1 MKNGNIRNFSIIAHI
16 DHGKSTLAD
25 RLLELTG
32 AVSKR
37 EMKEQI
43 LDNMDLERERG
54 ITIKLNAVKLN
65 YSYEGENYVINLID
79 TPGHVDFSYE
89 VSRSLAACEGAIL
102 VVDAAQGIEA
112 QTLANLYLAMEQ
124 DLTIIPVINKI
135 DLPNA
140 DIPRVKKELE
150 DFNRLLKNDE
160 KKVYDINSVLEE
172 ARKNRQEQDKLESK
186 RKLKN
191 TSYNI
196 LADLNQEELEKYREE
211 KKKKI
216 MTPEEEEFTDLI
228 NTIASKTLAG
238 EIDKATSIN
247 LLSDLMATSVM
258 DKVEDKS
265 SLGLEEDI
273 EKEKQ
278 EKEELEDK
286 EDSEE
291 EKDKTEDLS
300 LSKEKLE
307 EIAQKKDEIEKNT
320 QKLTGADNDFYTRSM
335 DLSDEDFEMDDEF
348 KEKSLPLPLKIFL
361 ILLVLA
367 CIAAAVYFI
376 WQTYF
381 K

>member
-1 MKNGNIRNFSIIAHI
+1 MRRMDRYNEESNNRPNRYEKNQELYQDIATNQKYTNITDVTNANAFEINNSNRSYTSRESYQQMKKYQNV
-16 DHGKSTLAD
+16 
-25 RLLELTG
+25 E
-32 AVSKR
+32 
-37 EMKEQI
+37 
-43 LDNMDLERERG
+43 
-54 ITIKLNAVKLN
+54 
-65 YSYEGENYVINLID
+65 
-79 TPGHVDFSYE
+79 
-89 VSRSLAACEGAIL
+89 
-102 VVDAAQGIEA
+102 
-112 QTLANLYLAMEQ
+112 
-124 DLTIIPVINKI
+124 PV
-135 DLPNA
+135 
-140 DIPRVKKELE
+140 PRVKKELE

-238 EIDKATSIN
+238 EIDKETSIN

-273 EKEKQ
+273 E
-278 EKEELEDK
+278 K

-348 KEKSLPLPLKIFL
+348 KDTGMPLILKIIIVVL
-361 ILLVLA
+361 I
-367 CIAAAVYFI
+367 IALIAVAAYFI
-376 WQTYF
+376 YQRM
-381 K
+381 

>member
-1 MKNGNIRNFSIIAHI
+1 MRRMDRYNEESNNRPNRYEKNKELYQDIATNQKYTNITDVTNANAFEINNSNRSYTSRESYQQMKKYQNV
-16 DHGKSTLAD
+16 
-25 RLLELTG
+25 E
-32 AVSKR
+32 
-37 EMKEQI
+37 
-43 LDNMDLERERG
+43 
-54 ITIKLNAVKLN
+54 
-65 YSYEGENYVINLID
+65 
-79 TPGHVDFSYE
+79 
-89 VSRSLAACEGAIL
+89 
-102 VVDAAQGIEA
+102 
-112 QTLANLYLAMEQ
+112 
-124 DLTIIPVINKI
+124 PV
-135 DLPNA
+135 
-140 DIPRVKKELE
+140 PRVKKELE

-196 LADLNQEELEKYREE
+196 LADLNKEELEKYREE

-265 SLGLEEDI
+265 SLGIEEDL
-273 EKEKQ
+273 EKEKKQLENQ
-278 EKEELEDK
+278 EKEDEED
-286 EDSEE
+286 DE
-291 EKDKTEDLS
+291 EKEEVKEKTEDLS

-307 EIAQKKDEIEKNT
+307 EIAKKKEELEKDN

-348 KEKSLPLPLKIFL
+348 KDTGMPLILKIIIVVL
-361 ILLVLA
+361 ILAL
-367 CIAAAVYFI
+367 IAVAAYFI
-376 WQTYF
+376 YQRI
-381 K
+381 

>member
-1 MKNGNIRNFSIIAHI
+1 MRRMDRYNEESNNRPNRYEKNQELYQDIATNQKYTNITDVTNANAFEINNSNRSYTSRESYQQMKKYQNV
-16 DHGKSTLAD
+16 
-25 RLLELTG
+25 E
-32 AVSKR
+32 
-37 EMKEQI
+37 
-43 LDNMDLERERG
+43 
-54 ITIKLNAVKLN
+54 
-65 YSYEGENYVINLID
+65 
-79 TPGHVDFSYE
+79 
-89 VSRSLAACEGAIL
+89 
-102 VVDAAQGIEA
+102 
-112 QTLANLYLAMEQ
+112 
-124 DLTIIPVINKI
+124 PV
-135 DLPNA
+135 
-140 DIPRVKKELE
+140 PRVKKELE

-278 EKEELEDK
+278 EKEELEEK

-348 KEKSLPLPLKIFL
+348 KDTGMPLILKIIIVVL
-361 ILLVLA
+361 I
-367 CIAAAVYFI
+367 IALIAVATYFI
-376 WQTYF
+376 YQRM
-381 K
+381 

>member
-1 MKNGNIRNFSIIAHI
+1 MRRMDRYNEESNNRPNRYEKNQELYQDIATNQKYTNITDVTNANAFEINNSNRSYTSRESYQQMKKYQNV
-16 DHGKSTLAD
+16 
-25 RLLELTG
+25 E
-32 AVSKR
+32 
-37 EMKEQI
+37 
-43 LDNMDLERERG
+43 
-54 ITIKLNAVKLN
+54 
-65 YSYEGENYVINLID
+65 
-79 TPGHVDFSYE
+79 
-89 VSRSLAACEGAIL
+89 
-102 VVDAAQGIEA
+102 
-112 QTLANLYLAMEQ
+112 
-124 DLTIIPVINKI
+124 PV
-135 DLPNA
+135 
-140 DIPRVKKELE
+140 PRVKKELE

-278 EKEELEDK
+278 EKEELEEK

-348 KEKSLPLPLKIFL
+348 KDTGMPLILKIIIVVL
-361 ILLVLA
+361 IIITFCL
-367 CIAAAVYFI
+367 IHSPY
-376 WQTYF
+376 
-381 K
+381 

>member
-1 MKNGNIRNFSIIAHI
+1 MRRMDRYNEESNNRPNRYEKNQELYQDIARNQKYTNITDVTNANAFEINNSNRSYTSRKSYQQMKKYQNV
-16 DHGKSTLAD
+16 
-25 RLLELTG
+25 E
-32 AVSKR
+32 
-37 EMKEQI
+37 
-43 LDNMDLERERG
+43 
-54 ITIKLNAVKLN
+54 
-65 YSYEGENYVINLID
+65 
-79 TPGHVDFSYE
+79 
-89 VSRSLAACEGAIL
+89 
-102 VVDAAQGIEA
+102 
-112 QTLANLYLAMEQ
+112 
-124 DLTIIPVINKI
+124 PV
-135 DLPNA
+135 
-140 DIPRVKKELE
+140 PRVKKELE

-265 SLGLEEDI
+265 SLGLEVDI

-278 EKEELEDK
+278 EKEELEEK

-291 EKDKTEDLS
+291 ENDKTEDLS

-348 KEKSLPLPLKIFL
+348 KDTGMPLILKIIIVVL
-361 ILLVLA
+361 I
-367 CIAAAVYFI
+367 IALIAVAAYFI
-376 WQTYF
+376 YQRM
-381 K
+381 

>member
-1 MKNGNIRNFSIIAHI
+1 MRRMDRYNEESNNRPNRYEKNQELYQDIATNQKYTNITDVTNANAFEINNSNRSYTSRESYQQMKKYQNV
-16 DHGKSTLAD
+16 
-25 RLLELTG
+25 E
-32 AVSKR
+32 
-37 EMKEQI
+37 
-43 LDNMDLERERG
+43 
-54 ITIKLNAVKLN
+54 
-65 YSYEGENYVINLID
+65 
-79 TPGHVDFSYE
+79 
-89 VSRSLAACEGAIL
+89 
-102 VVDAAQGIEA
+102 
-112 QTLANLYLAMEQ
+112 
-124 DLTIIPVINKI
+124 PV
-135 DLPNA
+135 
-140 DIPRVKKELE
+140 PRVKKELE

-273 EKEKQ
+273 EKEKL
-278 EKEELEDK
+278 EKEKLEEK

-348 KEKSLPLPLKIFL
+348 KDTGMPLILKIIIVVL
-361 ILLVLA
+361 I
-367 CIAAAVYFI
+367 IALIAVAAYFI
-376 WQTYF
+376 YQRM
-381 K
+381 

>member
-1 MKNGNIRNFSIIAHI
+1 MRRMDRYNEESNNRPNRYEKNQELYQDIATNQKYTNITDVTNANAFEINNSNRSYTSRESYQQMKKYQNV
-16 DHGKSTLAD
+16 
-25 RLLELTG
+25 E
-32 AVSKR
+32 
-37 EMKEQI
+37 
-43 LDNMDLERERG
+43 
-54 ITIKLNAVKLN
+54 
-65 YSYEGENYVINLID
+65 
-79 TPGHVDFSYE
+79 
-89 VSRSLAACEGAIL
+89 
-102 VVDAAQGIEA
+102 
-112 QTLANLYLAMEQ
+112 
-124 DLTIIPVINKI
+124 PV
-135 DLPNA
+135 
-140 DIPRVKKELE
+140 PRVKKELE

-291 EKDKTEDLS
+291 KKDKTEDLS

-348 KEKSLPLPLKIFL
+348 KDTGMPLILKIIIVVL
-361 ILLVLA
+361 I
-367 CIAAAVYFI
+367 IALIAVAAYFI
-376 WQTYF
+376 YQRM
-381 K
+381 

>member
-1 MKNGNIRNFSIIAHI
+1 MRRMDRYNEESNNRPNRYEKNQELYQDIATNQKYTNITDVTNANAFEINNSNRSYTSRESYQQMKKYQNV
-16 DHGKSTLAD
+16 
-25 RLLELTG
+25 E
-32 AVSKR
+32 
-37 EMKEQI
+37 
-43 LDNMDLERERG
+43 
-54 ITIKLNAVKLN
+54 
-65 YSYEGENYVINLID
+65 
-79 TPGHVDFSYE
+79 HV
-89 VSRSLAACEGAIL
+89 
-102 VVDAAQGIEA
+102 
-112 QTLANLYLAMEQ
+112 
-124 DLTIIPVINKI
+124 
-135 DLPNA
+135 
-140 DIPRVKKELE
+140 PRVKKELE

-211 KKKKI
+211 KRKKI

-348 KEKSLPLPLKIFL
+348 KDTGMPLILKIIIVVL
-361 ILLVLA
+361 I
-367 CIAAAVYFI
+367 IALIAVAAYFI
-376 WQTYF
+376 YQRM
-381 K
+381 

>member
-1 MKNGNIRNFSIIAHI
+1 MRRMDRYNEESNNRPNRYEKNQELYQDIATNQKYTNITDVTNANAFEINNSNRSYTSRESYQQMKKYQNV
-16 DHGKSTLAD
+16 
-25 RLLELTG
+25 E
-32 AVSKR
+32 
-37 EMKEQI
+37 
-43 LDNMDLERERG
+43 
-54 ITIKLNAVKLN
+54 
-65 YSYEGENYVINLID
+65 
-79 TPGHVDFSYE
+79 
-89 VSRSLAACEGAIL
+89 
-102 VVDAAQGIEA
+102 
-112 QTLANLYLAMEQ
+112 
-124 DLTIIPVINKI
+124 PV
-135 DLPNA
+135 
-140 DIPRVKKELE
+140 PRVKKELE

-273 EKEKQ
+273 EKEKH

-307 EIAQKKDEIEKNT
+307 EIAQKKEEIEKNT

-348 KEKSLPLPLKIFL
+348 KDTGMPLILKIIIVVL
-361 ILLVLA
+361 I
-367 CIAAAVYFI
+367 IALIAVAAYFI
-376 WQTYF
+376 YQRM
-381 K
+381 

>member
-1 MKNGNIRNFSIIAHI
+1 MRRMDRYNEESNNRPNRYEKNQELYQDIATNQKYTNITDVTNANAFEINNSNRSYTSRESYQQMKKYQNV
-16 DHGKSTLAD
+16 
-25 RLLELTG
+25 E
-32 AVSKR
+32 
-37 EMKEQI
+37 
-43 LDNMDLERERG
+43 
-54 ITIKLNAVKLN
+54 
-65 YSYEGENYVINLID
+65 
-79 TPGHVDFSYE
+79 
-89 VSRSLAACEGAIL
+89 
-102 VVDAAQGIEA
+102 
-112 QTLANLYLAMEQ
+112 
-124 DLTIIPVINKI
+124 PV
-135 DLPNA
+135 
-140 DIPRVKKELE
+140 PRVKKELE

-286 EDSEE
+286 EDGEE

-307 EIAQKKDEIEKNT
+307 EIAQKKEEIEKNT

-348 KEKSLPLPLKIFL
+348 KDTGMPLILKIIIVVL
-361 ILLVLA
+361 I
-367 CIAAAVYFI
+367 IALIAVAAYFI
-376 WQTYF
+376 YQRM
-381 K
+381 

>member
-1 MKNGNIRNFSIIAHI
+1 MRRMDRYNEESNNRPNRYEKNQELYQDIATNQKYTNITDVTNANAFEINNSNRSYTSRESYQQMKKYQNV
-16 DHGKSTLAD
+16 
-25 RLLELTG
+25 E
-32 AVSKR
+32 
-37 EMKEQI
+37 
-43 LDNMDLERERG
+43 
-54 ITIKLNAVKLN
+54 
-65 YSYEGENYVINLID
+65 
-79 TPGHVDFSYE
+79 
-89 VSRSLAACEGAIL
+89 
-102 VVDAAQGIEA
+102 
-112 QTLANLYLAMEQ
+112 
-124 DLTIIPVINKI
+124 PV
-135 DLPNA
+135 
-140 DIPRVKKELE
+140 PRVKKELE

-278 EKEELEDK
+278 EKE
-286 EDSEE
+286 DSEE

-348 KEKSLPLPLKIFL
+348 KDTGMPLILKIIIVVL
-361 ILLVLA
+361 I
-367 CIAAAVYFI
+367 IALIAVAAYFI
-376 WQTYF
+376 YQRM
-381 K
+381 